1 MNYLIFIEDNVS
13 QKIIQIGFDIHS
25 EMSLEEIVEALRFC
39 PITYEVEQLGSQH
52 FFFKVEDSQQ
62 KSLILNFLN
71 DFKLRKELNK
81 QVSPQ
86 QKSFVDAIILASI
99 SK

>member
-1 MNYLIFIEDNVS
+1 MNQKLIQF
-13 QKIIQIGFDIHS
+13 GFEIHS
-25 EMSLEEIVEALRFC
+25 EMSLDEIIQALKFC
-39 PITYEVEQLGSQH
+39 PITYDVETLDSQR
-52 FFFKVEDSQQ
+52 FFFKVEDSHQ
-62 KSLILNFLN
+62 KNLILNFLS
-71 DFKLRKELNK
+71 DFKLRKELSK

>member
-1 MNYLIFIEDNVS
+1 M
-13 QKIIQIGFDIHS
+13 GFDIRI
-25 EMSLEEIVEALRFC
+25 EISLEEVIQALKFC
-39 PITYEVEQLGSQH
+39 SIKYDVEQIASQH
-52 FFFKVEDSQQ
+52 FFFKVEDSHQ
-62 KSLILNFLN
+62 KKLILDFLS
-71 DFKLRKELNK
+71 DFRLRKELNK

>member
-1 MNYLIFIEDNVS
+1 MS
-13 QKIIQIGFDIHS
+13 QKLIPFGFDIYNDL
-25 EMSLEEIVEALRFC
+25 SLDEIIQALRFC
-39 PITYEVEQLGSQH
+39 SAPYEIEQLDDQH

-62 KSLILNFLN
+62 KTLILNFLN

-81 QVSPQ
+81 KISPQ

>member
-1 MNYLIFIEDNVS
+1 MS
-13 QKIIQIGFDIHS
+13 QKLIQFGFDIHV
-25 EMSLEEIVEALRFC
+25 EMSLDEIIQALRFC
-39 PITYEVEQLGSQH
+39 PITYEVERLDSQH
-52 FFFKVEDSQQ
+52 SYQ
-62 KSLILNFLN
+62 KNLILNFLN

>member
-1 MNYLIFIEDNVS
+1 MSNRLIQF
-13 QKIIQIGFDIHS
+13 GFNIHS
-25 EMSLEEIVEALRFC
+25 EMSLDEIIQALKFC
-39 PITYEVEQLGSQH
+39 PITYEVEQVDSQY

-62 KSLILNFLN
+62 KGLILSFLS
-71 DFKLRKELNK
+71 DFKLRKELNR

>member
-1 MNYLIFIEDNVS
+1 MS
-13 QKIIQIGFDIHS
+13 QQFIQIGFDIHS
-25 EMSLEEIVEALRFC
+25 EMSLDEIVQALKFC
-39 PITYEVEQLGSQH
+39 PITYDVEQLDSQH
-52 FFFKVEDSQQ
+52 FFFKVEDSHQ
-62 KSLILNFLN
+62 KKLILDYLS
-71 DFKLRKELNK
+71 DFRLRNELNK

>member
-1 MNYLIFIEDNVS
+1 MSNRLILF
-13 QKIIQIGFDIHS
+13 GFNIHS
-25 EMSLEEIVEALRFC
+25 EMSLDEIIQALKFC
-39 PITYEVEQLGSQH
+39 PITYEVEQVDSQY
-52 FFFKVEDSQQ
+52 FFFKVEDSYQ
-62 KSLILNFLN
+62 KNLILNFLN

>member
-1 MNYLIFIEDNVS
+1 MGQKLIQF
-13 QKIIQIGFDIHS
+13 GFDIHV
-25 EMSLEEIVEALRFC
+25 EMSLDEIIQALRFC
-39 PITYEVEQLGSQH
+39 PITYEVERLDSQH
-52 FFFKVEDSQQ
+52 FFFKVEDSYQ
-62 KSLILNFLN
+62 KNLILNFLN

-81 QVSPQ
+81 KVSPQ

>member
-1 MNYLIFIEDNVS
+1 MSNRLIQF
-13 QKIIQIGFDIHS
+13 GFNIHS
-25 EMSLEEIVEALRFC
+25 EMSLDEIIQALKFC
-39 PITYEVEQLGSQH
+39 PITYEVEQVDSQY

-62 KSLILNFLN
+62 KGLILSFLS
-71 DFKLRKELNK
+71 DFNLRKELTR

>member
-1 MNYLIFIEDNVS
+1 MSNRLILF
-13 QKIIQIGFDIHS
+13 GFNIHS
-25 EMSLEEIVEALRFC
+25 EMSLDEIIQALKFC
-39 PITYEVEQLGSQH
+39 PITYEVEQVDSQY

-62 KSLILNFLN
+62 KGLILSFLS
-71 DFKLRKELNK
+71 DFNLRKELTR

>member
-1 MNYLIFIEDNVS
+1 VSNRLIQF
-13 QKIIQIGFDIHS
+13 GFNIHS
-25 EMSLEEIVEALRFC
+25 EMSLDEIIQALKFC
-39 PITYEVEQLGSQH
+39 PITYEVEQVDSQY

-62 KSLILNFLN
+62 KGLILSFLS
-71 DFKLRKELNK
+71 DFNLRKELTR